1 MTIDDERAPS
11 DALVRWWRWFGGR
24 RIVTVVLGVPGA
36 AVLGWWLLRVPPVPV
51 EATLPFSDAVVL
63 PVPVSV
69 PGSPVPQP
77 PDSAPGVA
85 HPLVHVHVVGAVVT
99 PGVYALPLGS
109 RGDDALRAA
118 GGPLASADLSRINLA
133 VPLTDAVQVF
143 IPRRGEPRR
152 QPTTSAPPSA
162 AAGRGTAAPS
172 ETASGSPESSSGGH
186 ALDSSSTATA
196 SPVASSG
203 RVRLNFAGVKELDAL
218 PGIGP
223 ATASA
228 IVDHRRRNG
237 PFRTLD
243 DLDAVNGIG
252 PARIAALRDLVVVD

>member
-1 MTIDDERAPS
+1 MRVDDDIAPG
-11 DALVRWWRWFGGR
+11 DTFVRWLRWLGGR
-24 RIVTVVLGVPGA
+24 RIITVVLGVPGA
-36 AVLGWWLLRVPPVPV
+36 IVLAWWLLRVPPVPV

-63 PVPVSV
+63 PVPGSV
-69 PGSPVPQP
+69 PASPVALP
-77 PDSAPGVA
+77 PDSAPEVV
-85 HPLVHVHVVGAVVT
+85 HPLVHVHVVGAVVA

-118 GGPLASADLSRINLA
+118 GGPLASADLALVNLA
-133 VPLTDAVQVF
+133 APLTDAVQMF

-152 QPTTSAPPSA
+152 QPTTTGPATTPPNVSATTSLGLTHSA
-162 AAGRGTAAPS
+162 ADEANA
-172 ETASGSPESSSGGH
+172 SSG
-186 ALDSSSTATA
+186 ASP
-196 SPVASSG
+196 SPVAPNG
-203 RVRLNFAGVKELDAL
+203 RVRLNVAGARELDVL

-223 ATASA
+223 ATATA

>member
-1 MTIDDERAPS
+1 MTVDGEFAWRDTLA
-11 DALVRWWRWFGGR
+11 RWWRWFGVR

-36 AVLGWWLLRVPPVPV
+36 AFLGWWLLRVPPVGV

-63 PVPVSV
+63 P
-69 PGSPVPQP
+69 SPSSIPASTAAVI
-77 PDSAPGVA
+77 AE
-85 HPLVHVHVVGAVVT
+85 PLIVVHVVGAVVA
-99 PGVYALPLGS
+99 PGVYAMPLGS
-109 RGDDALRAA
+109 RGNDALRAA
-118 GGPLASADLSRINLA
+118 GGALASADLARVNLA
-133 VPLTDAVQVF
+133 APLTDAVQLF

-152 QPTTSAPPSA
+152 TPATSARQPPSNSPTA
-162 AAGRGTAAPS
+162 EVEAGTA
-172 ETASGSPESSSGGH
+172 SS
-186 ALDSSSTATA
+186 
-196 SPVASSG
+196 VAVGTTTNG
-203 RVRLNFAGVKELDAL
+203 RVRLNAASTKELDAL

-223 ATASA
+223 ATAAA

>member
-1 MTIDDERAPS
+1 MTIDEFASRDSLA
-11 DALVRWWRWFGGR
+11 RWWRWFGGR
-24 RIVTVVLGVPGA
+24 RIITVVLGVPGA
-36 AVLGWWLLRVPPVPV
+36 ALLAWWLLRVPPVPI

-63 PVPVSV
+63 PVPGSV

-77 PDSAPGVA
+77 YDSVSGVE

-99 PGVYALPLGS
+99 PGVYALPVGS

-133 VPLTDAVQVF
+133 APLTDAMQMV

-152 QPTTSAPPSA
+152 QPATSSPPSA
-162 AAGRGTAAPS
+162 AVGGVTAAPS
-172 ETASGSPESSSGGH
+172 GTTSVSPESSGGY
-186 ALDSSSTATA
+186 ALDPSSTATA
-196 SPVASSG
+196 SPAAPSG
-203 RVRLNFAGVKELDAL
+203 RIRLNFAGVKELDAL
-218 PGIGP
+218 PGVGP
-223 ATASA
+223 ATAAA